1 MPLTFFISSMLLNGP
16 FVVLYSIIAFALDS
30 PIPEIVVSSSIED
43 SLIFTDVVSFFSFLL
58 LSFAGEAA
66 SSGVLGTVSAVGSSL
81 TLSTSLVITSL
92 VFTLTLELLLIFISS
107 MFFFSSIFFS
117 SLFLFMIIT
126 FSSFKVLLKLIYVV
140 TAF

>member
-43 SLIFTDVVSFFSFLL
+43 SLIFTDVVSFFCSLL
-58 LSFAGEAA
+58 ISFAGDDP
-66 SSGVLGTVSAVGSSL
+66 SSGVLVTDSVVVSSF

-107 MFFFSSIFFS
+107 MQ
-117 SLFLFMIIT
+117 
-126 FSSFKVLLKLIYVV
+126 
-140 TAF
+140 